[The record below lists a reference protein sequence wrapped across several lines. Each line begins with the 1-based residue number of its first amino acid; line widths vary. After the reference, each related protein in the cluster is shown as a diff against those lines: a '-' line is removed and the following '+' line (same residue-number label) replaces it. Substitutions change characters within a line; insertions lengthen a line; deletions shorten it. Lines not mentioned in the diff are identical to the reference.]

1 MNNFTHST
9 DAQVWAKEFMK
20 IWQNEPIDLLDE
32 ELMIG
37 WFANAIM
44 AGYDDARKKY
54 EMVNLHEFLMRSM
67 ELQFDEE
74 RRRKS
79 DG

>member
-1 MNNFTHST
+1 MSNLSHNT
-9 DAQVWAKEFMK
+9 DAQDWATEFVNAVRENPD
-20 IWQNEPIDLLDE
+20 IATDE
-32 ELMIG
+32 GTMIA

-44 AGYDDARKKY
+44 AGHDEARLKY

-74 RRRKS
+74 SRRKS

>member
-1 MNNFTHST
+1 MSNLSHNT
-9 DAQVWAKEFMK
+9 DAVAWATEFVNAVKENPK
-20 IWQNEPIDLLDE
+20 IATDE
-32 ELMIG
+32 GTMIS

-44 AGYDDARKKY
+44 AGHDEARLRY

-74 RRRKS
+74 SRRKS